1 MRAIGLRRLDRLDV
15 AWLAF
20 ALLNVGAM
28 LLWPSWETIPFHL
41 IWFTLTLLYG
51 FRVWALK
58 PTFMVLTAQ
67 GIITGLL
74 ISHDAMDGTQEWG
87 ELFEVPLMSAMFL
100 AMVWHARRHR
110 AAAQALA
117 VHMRERA
124 TILARQERFLHDVS
138 HELRTPITI
147 ARGHLE
153 ILRRSG
159 ANGSVPE
166 VSVAIDELSRME
178 RIVER
183 LLLLVRAG
191 EADFAATAE
200 DVDLE
205 TLIEDVA
212 MRWAEIA
219 PRVWRVGHLA
229 SGTIRMDQ
237 DALRIA
243 LDALVEN
250 AVAHTGPTDAIEL
263 RARAVRG
270 QVAIDVADE
279 GCGIPPEA
287 LDQIFERFARVDASR
302 ARGREGVG
310 LGLAI
315 VDAIAKA
322 HGGRC
327 HVRSS
332 AKGSTFTLVLPG
344 FGRAT
349 VPLRDAAAE
358 VDVEGEA
365 AVFGLL
371 TASPGPHELAQP

>member
-1 MRAIGLRRLDRLDV
+1 MRAIGLRRLDRLEV
-15 AWLAF
+15 VWFAF
-20 ALLNVGAM
+20 ALVNVGAM
-28 LLWPSWETIPFHL
+28 LHWPTWETIPFHL

-58 PTFMVLTAQ
+58 PTFAVLIAQ
-67 GIITGLL
+67 GVVTGLL
-74 ISHDAMDGTQEWG
+74 IAHDAMNGTQEWG

-117 VHMRERA
+117 RNTRERA
-124 TILARQERFLHDVS
+124 SILARQERFLHDVS

-159 ANGSVPE
+159 GQGSQPE

-191 EADFAATAE
+191 EAGFAATAE
-200 DVDLE
+200 EVDLE

-229 SGTIRMDQ
+229 AGTIHMDQ
-237 DALRIA
+237 DGLRIA

-250 AVAHTGPTDAIEL
+250 AVAHTERTDAIEL
-263 RARAVRG
+263 RARAVHG
-270 QVAIDVADE
+270 HVAIDVADE
-279 GCGIPPEA
+279 GCGIPAEQ
-287 LDQIFERFARVDASR
+287 LDKIFERFARVDASR

-327 HVRSS
+327 AVKSS
-332 AKGSTFTLVLPG
+332 SEGSTFTLVLPG
-344 FGRAT
+344 FTRANRPPQ
-349 VPLRDAAAE
+349 PLNADS
-358 VDVEGEA
+358 
-365 AVFGLL
+365 GLMAPLNASLGAPDL
-371 TASPGPHELAQP
+371 TPP

>member
-1 MRAIGLRRLDRLDV
+1 MPAIGLRRLDRLEV
-15 AWLAF
+15 GWFAF
-20 ALLNVGAM
+20 ALVNVAAM
-28 LLWPSWETIPFHL
+28 LRWPSWETVPFHL

-58 PTFMVLTAQ
+58 PTFAVLIAQ
-67 GIITGLL
+67 GLVTGLL
-74 ISHDAMDGTQEWG
+74 IAHDAMDGTQEWG

-117 VHMRERA
+117 SHTRERA
-124 TILARQERFLHDVS
+124 SILARQERFLHDVS

-147 ARGHLE
+147 ALGHLE

-159 ANGSVPE
+159 ENGSQPE
-166 VSVAIDELSRME
+166 VSVAIDEISRME

-191 EADFAATAE
+191 EAGFAATAE

-229 SGTIRMDQ
+229 GGTIRMDQ

-250 AVAHTGPTDAIEL
+250 AVAHTEPTDAIEL

-302 ARGREGVG
+302 VRGREGVG

-327 HVRSS
+327 SVKSS
-332 AKGSTFTLVLPG
+332 PQGSCFTLVLPG
-344 FGRAT
+344 FNRAT
-349 VPLRDAAAE
+349 GPSEPATADAEMVVA
-358 VDVEGEA
+358 
-365 AVFGLL
+365 LN
-371 TASPGPHELAQP
+371 ASVHVHDLAQS

>member
-1 MRAIGLRRLDRLDV
+1 MRAIGLRRLDRLEV
-15 AWLAF
+15 AWFAF
-20 ALLNVGAM
+20 ALINVGAM
-28 LLWPSWETIPFHL
+28 LLWPSWETVPFHL

-58 PTFMVLTAQ
+58 PTFIVLTAQ
-67 GIITGLL
+67 GIVTGLL

-117 VHMRERA
+117 RHTRERA
-124 TILARQERFLHDVS
+124 SILARQERFLQ
-138 HELRTPITI
+138 LRTPITI

-159 ANGSVPE
+159 ETRSQPE

-183 LLLLVRAG
+183 LLLLLRAG
-191 EADFAATAE
+191 EAGFAATAE

-205 TLIEDVA
+205 TLIEDVT

-229 SGTIRMDQ
+229 GGTIRMDQ

-250 AVAHTGPTDAIEL
+250 AVAHTAPTDAIEL

-279 GCGIPPEA
+279 GCGVPPEA
-287 LDQIFERFARVDASR
+287 LEKIFERFARVDASR

-327 HVRSS
+327 TAKSS
-332 AKGSTFTLVLPG
+332 SEGSTFTLVLPG
-344 FGRAT
+344 FRRAT
-349 VPLRDAAAE
+349 GPPEPAN
-358 VDVEGEA
+358 VDDE
-365 AVFGLL
+365 LL
-371 TASPGPHELAQP
+371 ARLNASVSAHDLAQS

>member
-1 MRAIGLRRLDRLDV
+1 MRATGLRRPDRLEL

-28 LLWPSWETIPFHL
+28 LAWPSWETIPFHL
-41 IWFTLTLLYG
+41 IWFSLTVLYG

-58 PTFMVLTAQ
+58 PTYMVLTAQ
-67 GIITGLL
+67 GIVTGLL
-74 ISHDAMDGTQEWG
+74 ISSDAMEGTQEWG

-110 AAAQALA
+110 SATDELGR
-117 VHMRERA
+117 HIRERA
-124 TILARQERFLHDVS
+124 AILERQERFLHDVS

-153 ILRRSG
+153 LLRSPG
-159 ANGSVPE
+159 AGYEQSE
-166 VSVAIDELSRME
+166 IWVAVDELARME

-191 EADFAATAE
+191 QADFAVDAE
-200 DVDLE
+200 EVELD

-212 MRWAEIA
+212 MRWPGVAD
-219 PRVWRVGHLA
+219 RVWRVGHMER
-229 SGTIRMDQ
+229 GTIRTDQ

-250 AVAHTGPTDAIEL
+250 AVAHTEETDAIEL
-263 RARAVRG
+263 RARAVNG
-270 QVAIDVADE
+270 NVAIEVADE
-279 GCGIPPEA
+279 GHGIPVDV
-287 LDQIFERFARVDASR
+287 LDSIFERFTRADR
-302 ARGREGVG
+302 ARGRDGVG

-327 HVRSS
+327 SVTSS
-332 AKGSTFTLVLPG
+332 PDGTTFTLLLPG
-344 FGRAT
+344 FKPVAASEALHEA
-349 VPLRDAAAE
+349 PL
-358 VDVEGEA
+358 
-365 AVFGLL
+365 
-371 TASPGPHELAQP
+371 

>member
-15 AWLAF
+15 AWFAF
-20 ALLNVGAM
+20 ALVNVGAM
-28 LLWPSWETIPFHL
+28 LAWPSWETIPFHL
-41 IWFTLTLLYG
+41 IWFSLTLLYG

-58 PTFMVLTAQ
+58 PTFAVLIAQ
-67 GIITGLL
+67 GIVTGLL
-74 ISHDAMDGTQEWG
+74 IAHDAMNGTQEWG

-117 VHMRERA
+117 QHTRERA
-124 TILARQERFLHDVS
+124 AILARQERFLHDVS

-153 ILRRSG
+153 ILRQSG
-159 ANGSVPE
+159 DNGSQPE
-166 VSVAIDELSRME
+166 VSVAIDELARME

-191 EADFAATAE
+191 DAGFAATAE
-200 DVDLE
+200 EVDLE
-205 TLIEDVA
+205 TLIEDVT

-229 SGTIRMDQ
+229 GGTIRMDQ

-250 AVAHTGPTDAIEL
+250 AVAHTEPTDAIEL

-302 ARGREGVG
+302 VRGREGVG

-327 HVRSS
+327 TVKSS
-332 AKGSTFTLVLPG
+332 PQGSCFTLVLPG
-344 FGRAT
+344 FSRAT
-349 VPLRDAAAE
+349 GPSEPATADAEMVVA
-358 VDVEGEA
+358 
-365 AVFGLL
+365 LN
-371 TASPGPHELAQP
+371 ASVRVHDLAQS

>member
-1 MRAIGLRRLDRLDV
+1 MRAIGSRRPLDPLDV
-15 AWLAF
+15 AWFAF
-20 ALLNVGAM
+20 ALVNVGAM
-28 LLWPSWETIPFHL
+28 LASPSWETIPFHL
-41 IWFTLTLLYG
+41 IWFSLTLLYG

-58 PTFMVLTAQ
+58 PTYAVLVIQ
-67 GIITGLL
+67 GLVTGGL
-74 ISHDAMDGTQEWG
+74 IANDAHHGTQEWG

-117 VHMRERA
+117 RHMEERA
-124 TILARQERFLHDVS
+124 ALLARQERFLHDAS

-153 ILRRSG
+153 VMQRGGDDDG
-159 ANGSVPE
+159 AAG

-183 LLLLVRAG
+183 LLLLARAG
-191 EADFAATAE
+191 GAGFPGAAE
-200 DVDLE
+200 EVDLDA
-205 TLIEDVA
+205 LIEDVA
-212 MRWAEIA
+212 LRWAGVA
-219 PRVWRVGHLA
+219 PRVWRVGQLP
-229 SGTIRMDQ
+229 GGLIRTDQ

-250 AVAHTGPTDAIEL
+250 AVAHTEETDAIEL
-263 RARAVRG
+263 RAHGSHGR
-270 QVAIDVADE
+270 VAIDVADE
-279 GCGIPPEA
+279 GCGIPQDA
-287 LDQIFERFARVDASR
+287 LEQIFERFARVDVSR

-327 HVRSS
+327 SVESS
-332 AKGSTFTLVLPG
+332 AAGSTFTLLLPG
-344 FGRAT
+344 FRRT
-349 VPLRDAAAE
+349 PDA
-358 VDVEGEA
+358 V
-365 AVFGLL
+365 VFGDGAVAS
-371 TASPGPHELAQP
+371 TASIDPEEVPQP

>member
-1 MRAIGLRRLDRLDV
+1 MRAIGLRRPDLLEV
-15 AWLAF
+15 AWFAF
-20 ALLNVGAM
+20 ALVNVGAM

-58 PTFMVLTAQ
+58 PTFAVLIAQ
-67 GIITGLL
+67 GIVTGLL
-74 ISHDAMDGTQEWG
+74 IAHDAMDGTQEWG

-117 VHMRERA
+117 QHTRERA
-124 TILARQERFLHDVS
+124 SILARQERFLHDVS

-153 ILRRSG
+153 ILRRSEDRRQ
-159 ANGSVPE
+159 PE

-191 EADFAATAE
+191 ESGFAATAE
-200 DVDLE
+200 EVDLE

-229 SGTIRMDQ
+229 AGTVRMDQ

-250 AVAHTGPTDAIEL
+250 AVAHTDETDAIEL
-263 RARAVRG
+263 RARAVHG
-270 QVAIDVADE
+270 HVAIDVADE
-279 GCGIPPEA
+279 GCGIPPEE
-287 LDQIFERFARVDASR
+287 LDKIFERFARVDASR

-327 HVRSS
+327 TVKSS
-332 AKGSTFTLVLPG
+332 SEGSTFTLVLPG
-344 FGRAT
+344 FTRSTGSP
-349 VPLRDAAAE
+349 PLPAADRE
-358 VDVEGEA
+358 
-365 AVFGLL
+365 LL
-371 TASPGPHELAQP
+371 APLNASLSAPDLAPP

>member
-1 MRAIGLRRLDRLDV
+1 MRAIGLRRLDPLDV
-15 AWLAF
+15 GWFAF
-20 ALLNVGAM
+20 ALVNVGAM

-41 IWFTLTLLYG
+41 IWFSLTVLYG

-58 PTFMVLTAQ
+58 PTYLVLTAQ
-67 GIITGLL
+67 GLVTGFL
-74 ISHDAMDGTQEWG
+74 IAEDASNGTQEWG

-110 AAAQALA
+110 AAADALA
-117 VHMRERA
+117 QHTRERA
-124 TILARQERFLHDVS
+124 AILARQECFLHDVS

-153 ILRRSG
+153 ILCRSSDG
-159 ANGSVPE
+159 QGQPE
-166 VSVAIDELSRME
+166 ISVAIDELARME

-191 EADFAATAE
+191 EADFPGTAE
-200 DVDLE
+200 EVELD

-212 MRWAEIA
+212 MRWAEVA

-229 SGTIRMDQ
+229 RGTIRTDQ

-250 AVAHTGPTDAIEL
+250 AVAHTLPADAIEL

-270 QVAIDVADE
+270 HVAIEVIDE
-279 GCGIPPEA
+279 GCGIPPDA
-287 LDQIFERFARVDASR
+287 LGRIFERFARLDPSR
-302 ARGREGVG
+302 ARGTEGVG

-327 HVRSS
+327 SVSS
-332 AKGSTFTLVLPG
+332 SPDGSTFTLLLPG
-344 FGRAT
+344 FRRAASIP
-349 VPLRDAAAE
+349 PLSGDGDVGLDASTAPA
-358 VDVEGEA
+358 EA
-365 AVFGLL
+365 A
-371 TASPGPHELAQP
+371 QP